1 MLIVMNRFKVKPD
14 RSDQFEKVWRDR
26 DSHLAGVPGFKS
38 FSLLRGPEGEDH
50 VLYASHTVWES
61 EAAFEA
67 WTRSEAF
74 RKAHAQAGEVK
85 GIYLDHP
92 YLEVFEAIL

>member
-1 MLIVMNRFKVKPD
+1 VLIVMNRFKVKPD

>member
-1 MLIVMNRFKVKPD
+1 MNRFKVKPD